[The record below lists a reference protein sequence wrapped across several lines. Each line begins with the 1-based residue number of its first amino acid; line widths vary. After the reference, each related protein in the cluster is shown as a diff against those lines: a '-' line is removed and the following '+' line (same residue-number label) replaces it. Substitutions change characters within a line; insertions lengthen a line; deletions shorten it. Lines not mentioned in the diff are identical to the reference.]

1 MDKEVIF
8 LLQMVEKIEKL
19 IVMGYNVN
27 NSLFI
32 LTIVFIFS
40 YNGCLAQNLDK
51 IVSKFD
57 FGDEFEMKINNNFK
71 IFDYD
76 FEKLNKQ
83 NIYKTQINNKKY
95 FMYLI
100 DEDCRFK
107 FIFRSKLEYLNK
119 NYGSVTDARD
129 FLLYDKLNKKI
140 LLLKS
145 NNRGLITNMNDTLT
159 IFNSIN
165 CLGRNVTLLTDNLEE
180 YKSLESIN
188 EYNCMN
194 VFFDEDEIK
203 ETTQSKN
210 TEKKLYKKLLKT
222 KDVNTIQ
229 IEDIDNRLFMMDLDI
244 IYELLE

>member
-76 FEKLNKQ
+76 FEKLN
-83 NIYKTQINNKKY
+83 NYK
-95 FMYLI
+95 
-100 DEDCRFK
+100 R
-107 FIFRSKLEYLNK
+107 
-119 NYGSVTDARD
+119 
-129 FLLYDKLNKKI
+129 
-140 LLLKS
+140 
-145 NNRGLITNMNDTLT
+145 
-159 IFNSIN
+159 
-165 CLGRNVTLLTDNLEE
+165 
-180 YKSLESIN
+180 
-188 EYNCMN
+188 
-194 VFFDEDEIK
+194 
-203 ETTQSKN
+203 
-210 TEKKLYKKLLKT
+210 
-222 KDVNTIQ
+222 
-229 IEDIDNRLFMMDLDI
+229 
-244 IYELLE
+244 